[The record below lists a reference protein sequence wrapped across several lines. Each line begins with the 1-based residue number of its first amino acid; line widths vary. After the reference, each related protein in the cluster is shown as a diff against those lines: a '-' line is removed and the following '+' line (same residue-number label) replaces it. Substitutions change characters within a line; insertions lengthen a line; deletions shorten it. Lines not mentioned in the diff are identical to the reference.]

1 MTLLELN
8 NIKKE
13 FKSHEGSTISVLEDI
28 SFDVEEGEFI
38 SIIGPSGS
46 GKSTILR
53 LISALDTDYEGSIDF
68 TKQMEKDLGFVFQ
81 DSVLFPWRT
90 VYDNIKMP
98 LEIKKNLTKENL
110 EYVDYLLDMMK
121 LTDFKNSYPK
131 ELSGG
136 MKQRVSIARSLSY
149 DPSVLLMD
157 EPFGAL
163 DAMTRDTLN
172 LELLKVWK
180 KTGKTILFVT
190 HDIEEAVFLSSKVIV
205 LSNRPTRVKKIA
217 HTEFNLSESLDV
229 RNTSEFMSVVEELR
243 SELNE

>member
-1 MTLLELN
+1 MALLELSK
-8 NIKKE
+8 IEKT
-13 FKSHEGSTISVLEDI
+13 FKSQEGNIVPVLEDI
-28 SFDVEEGEFI
+28 SFDVQEGDFI

-53 LISALDTDYEGSIDF
+53 LISALDTDYKGNINYS
-68 TKQMEKDLGFVFQ
+68 KNVEKDLGFVFQ
-81 DSVLFPWRT
+81 DSVLFPWRN
-90 VYDNIKMP
+90 VYDNIKLP
-98 LEIKKNLTKENL
+98 LEVKKNLTQKNI
-110 EYVDYLLDMMK
+110 EYVDYLIDMMN

-136 MKQRVSIARSLSY
+136 MKQRASIARSLSY

-163 DAMTRDTLN
+163 DAMTRDNLN

-180 KTGKTILFVT
+180 ETGKTILFVT

-205 LSNRPTRVKKIA
+205 LSDRPTRVKKIVS
-217 HTEFNLSESLDV
+217 TEFNLSESLNV
-229 RNTSEFMSVVEELR
+229 RNTPEFMSVVEELR

>member
-46 GKSTILR
+46 GKYTILR

-136 MKQRVSIARSLSY
+136 MKQRVSIARSLS
-149 DPSVLLMD
+149 
-157 EPFGAL
+157 
-163 DAMTRDTLN
+163 
-172 LELLKVWK
+172 
-180 KTGKTILFVT
+180 
-190 HDIEEAVFLSSKVIV
+190 
-205 LSNRPTRVKKIA
+205 
-217 HTEFNLSESLDV
+217 
-229 RNTSEFMSVVEELR
+229 
-243 SELNE
+243 